1 MRTLWSQPLPA
12 MSRSTHAT
20 PAVRLASSDRGPTR
34 PATLS
39 EPTLFYA
46 PPYATRLADAFAWDL
61 VKYLVPVSG
70 LQADVRLSATILLDF
85 LIEAPGHRVGIQ
97 LGRGAEGTAI
107 VPDGT
112 DVLVRIDGDDLL
124 AHMTDALYL
133 MAGALPG
140 VFSARGRLNLE
151 RLASM
156 EARAAVQEQPR
167 PASATV
173 TYPPPEEEWTLDGEV
188 VTVEGGPAST
198 VRVRVAHRAVRR
210 NHRSDPA
217 LALA

>member
-1 MRTLWSQPLPA
+1 
-12 MSRSTHAT
+12 
-20 PAVRLASSDRGPTR
+20 
-34 PATLS
+34 
-39 EPTLFYA
+39 
-46 PPYATRLADAFAWDL
+46 L

-70 LQADVRLSATILLDF
+70 LQADVCLSATTRLDF

-97 LGRGAEGTAI
+97 LGRDAWGTAI
-107 VPDGT
+107 VPEGI

-133 MAGALPG
+133 MAGGLPG

-151 RLASM
+151 RLSSA
-156 EARAAVQEQPR
+156 EARAVVQEQPR
-167 PASATV
+167 PESATV
-173 TYPPPEEEWTLDGEV
+173 TYPSPDEEWTLDGEV

-198 VRVRVAHRAVRR
+198 LRVQVAHRAVRR
-210 NHRSDPA
+210 SRRSDPA

>member
-1 MRTLWSQPLPA
+1 MQA
-12 MSRSTHAT
+12 MSRAT
-20 PAVRLASSDRGPTR
+20 TGAPFVPAASSDRGPTR

-61 VKYLVPVSG
+61 VKYLMPVSG
-70 LQADVRLSATILLDF
+70 LQAEVGLSATILLDF

-97 LGRGAEGTAI
+97 LGRGAGGTAI
-107 VPDGT
+107 VPDGV

-124 AHMTDALYL
+124 THMTDVLYL

-151 RLASM
+151 QLASA
-156 EARAAVQEQPR
+156 EARAVMQGQPR

-173 TYPPPEEEWTLDGEV
+173 TYAALEEEWTLDGEV
-188 VTVEGGPAST
+188 VTVEGEPEST
-198 VRVRVAHRAVRR
+198 VCVQVAHRAVRR
-210 NHRSDPA
+210 STWTGSA

>member
-1 MRTLWSQPLPA
+1 MPA
-12 MSRSTHAT
+12 MSRSTNGA
-20 PAVRLASSDRGPTR
+20 PSVPSASSDRGPTR

-70 LQADVRLSATILLDF
+70 LQSEVRLSATILLDF

-97 LGRGAEGTAI
+97 LGRGTAGTVI
-107 VPDGT
+107 VPDGV

-124 AHMTDALYL
+124 KHMTDALYL
-133 MAGALPG
+133 TAGALPG

-151 RLASM
+151 RLASA
-156 EARAAVQEQPR
+156 EARIVMQGQTR

-173 TYPPPEEEWTLDGEV
+173 MYPSPEEEWTLDGEV
-188 VTVEGGPAST
+188 VTVEGGPGST
-198 VRVRVAHRAVRR
+198 VCVQVAHRAVRR
-210 NHRSDPA
+210 STWNDSA

>member
-1 MRTLWSQPLPA
+1 
-12 MSRSTHAT
+12 MSRSTHALR
-20 PAVRLASSDRGPTR
+20 AVPSGSSDRGPTR

-97 LGRGAEGTAI
+97 LGRGAGGTAT
-107 VPDGT
+107 VPDGV
-112 DVLVRIDGDDLL
+112 DVLLQIDGDDLL
-124 AHMTDALYL
+124 THMTDALYL

-151 RLASM
+151 RLASA
-156 EARAAVQEQPR
+156 EARAVVQGQVR
-167 PASATV
+167 PASASV
-173 TYPPPEEEWTLDGEV
+173 TYPVPEEEWTLDGEV

-198 VRVRVAHRAVRR
+198 LRVQVAHRAMRR
-210 NHRSDPA
+210 SRRSDPA